1 MRESEMEYTT
11 KQENYLKAAIAIHG
25 EGAVL
30 SKSDLTEVAKSNDM
44 GFPHWITDIRR
55 SGSFTKIGKDMYRL
69 PAING
74 GEGASV
80 SDVIES
86 TPVVVDETSEVVVE
100 SKNKESDTLDM
111 STYFNP
117 AELIPAKDPLFV
129 PHGHFSDLIK
139 VINSKK
145 FYPVFETG
153 ESGTGKTYMTEQA
166 CAKLKR
172 EFIRV
177 NITVETDED
186 DLLGHYALIDG
197 NTVWQDGPVVI
208 AMERGAVLLLD
219 EIDLASN
226 KVMCL
231 QPILEGKGV
240 YLKKINRMVKPTAGF
255 TVIATANT
263 KGKGSEDGRFVFT
276 NILNEA
282 FLERFP
288 ITMEVAYPS
297 STTEKK
303 IVNKVLD
310 SLGVS
315 DSDFAEKLVNWANA
329 IRKTFFDGGID
340 EVIATR
346 RLVHISNAFAIFGDR
361 MKSIEMCVNRFDEDT
376 KTSFLDLYS
385 KIDAE
390 AVVPSDETEAEEA
403 HRLLDEESVDS
414 GYASENDENNPF

>member
-1 MRESEMEYTT
+1 MRESEMKYTA
-11 KQENYLKAAIAIHG
+11 KQESYLTAAIDKFGTDAI
-25 EGAVL
+25 V
-30 SKSDLTEVAKSNDM
+30 SKAEIGGLATSIGMSFPYWLTEPSRYGSYTKVGKNSYKLPDL
-44 GFPHWITDIRR
+44 IT
-55 SGSFTKIGKDMYRL
+55 
-69 PAING
+69 
-74 GEGASV
+74 GAREFKENLIKV
-80 SDVIES
+80 KKPVKTES
-86 TPVVVDETSEVVVE
+86 VVVDDAKEVVVE
-100 SKNKESDTLDM
+100 SKNTESVLDM

-117 AELIPAKDPLFV
+117 AELIPKKDPLFV
-129 PHGHFSDLIK
+129 AHGHFGDLIK
-139 VINSKK
+139 VLRSRK

-177 NITVETDED
+177 NITIETDED

-240 YLKKINRMVKPTAGF
+240 YLKKINKMVTPAAGF
-255 TVIATANT
+255 TVVATANT

-288 ITMEVAYPS
+288 ITMEVGYPS
-297 STTEKK
+297 AQTEKK

-315 DSDFAEKLVNWANA
+315 DTDFSEKLVNWANA
-329 IRKTFFDGGID
+329 IRKTFYDGGID

-390 AVVPSDETEAEEA
+390 AVISSDEIET
-403 HRLLDEESVDS
+403 EESNVS
-414 GYASENDENNPF
+414 FIQV

>member
-1 MRESEMEYTT
+1 MEYTDKQMSFLSAAVT
-11 KQENYLKAAIAIHG
+11 KYG

-30 SKSDLTEVAKSNDM
+30 TKENITETAEENGLKFPFWLTD
-44 GFPHWITDIRR
+44 TRR
-55 SGSFTKIGKDMYRL
+55 MGSFTKIDKDTYRL
-69 PAING
+69 PALNG
-74 GEGASV
+74 GEGATMA
-80 SDVIES
+80 DVVE
-86 TPVVVDETSEVVVE
+86 TTEVVVDKASEVVVE
-100 SKNKESDTLDM
+100 SKNSESTMDM

-117 AELIPAKDPLFV
+117 AELIPKKDPLFV
-129 PHGHFSDLIK
+129 PHGHFSDLTK
-139 VINSKK
+139 VIQSRK

-240 YLKKINRMVKPTAGF
+240 YLKKVNRMVKPANGF
-255 TVIATANT
+255 TVVATANT

-288 ITMEVAYPS
+288 ITMEVGYPS
-297 STTEKK
+297 AQTEKK

-315 DSDFAEKLVNWANA
+315 DTDFSEKLVNWANA
-329 IRKTFFDGGID
+329 IRKTFYDGGID

-346 RLVHISNAFAIFGDR
+346 RLVHISNAFAIFKDR
-361 MKSIEMCVNRFDEDT
+361 MKAIEMCVNRFDEDT

-385 KIDAE
+385 KIDAG
-390 AVVPSDETEAEEA
+390 VDLDETSEEEVTTV
-403 HRLLDEESVDS
+403 HEENSDS
-414 GYASENDENNPF
+414 PY

>member
-1 MRESEMEYTT
+1 MPYTAKRKTFLREASDTYGYEAVVT
-11 KQENYLKAAIAIHG
+11 KAE
-25 EGAVL
+25 
-30 SKSDLTEVAKSNDM
+30 LTEVAERLKT
-44 GFPHWITDIRR
+44 GFPYWITNAKVMGDYKV
-55 SGSFTKIGKDMYRL
+55 SKGKWKL
-69 PAING
+69 PSING
-74 GEGASV
+74 EEETVESKP
-80 SDVIES
+80 VIIE
-86 TPVVVDETSEVVVE
+86 TKTSEVKSE
-100 SKNKESDTLDM
+100 ATPLDM

-117 AELIPAKDPLFV
+117 EELIPKKDPLFV
-129 PHGHFSDLIK
+129 AHGHFSDLTK
-139 VINSKK
+139 VLKANK

-240 YLKKINRMVKPTAGF
+240 YLKKVNRMVKPASGF
-255 TVIATANT
+255 TVVATANT

-288 ITMEVAYPS
+288 ITMEVGYPS
-297 STTEKK
+297 SNTEKK

-310 SLGVS
+310 SLGVP
-315 DSDFAEKLVNWANA
+315 DEDFSEKLVNWANA
-329 IRKTFFDGGID
+329 IRKTFYDGGID

-346 RLVHISNAFAIFGDR
+346 RLVHIANAFSIFGDR
-361 MKSIEMCVNRFDEDT
+361 MKAIEMCVNRFDEDT

-385 KIDAE
+385 KIDAGVNLE
-390 AVVPSDETEAEEA
+390 ESDESSEEA
-403 HRLLDEESVDS
+403 ADEE
-414 GYASENDENNPF
+414 EMTDEIH

>member
-1 MRESEMEYTT
+1 MEYTD
-11 KQENYLKAAIAIHG
+11 KQMSFLSAAITKYG

-30 SKSDLTEVAKSNDM
+30 TTENITETAEENGLAFPYWMTGSKGLGD
-44 GFPHWITDIRR
+44 ITRI
-55 SGSFTKIGKDMYRL
+55 SKGNYRL
-69 PAING
+69 PALNG
-74 GEGASV
+74 GEGATMA
-80 SDVIES
+80 DVVE
-86 TPVVVDETSEVVVE
+86 TTAVVDKASEVVVE
-100 SKNKESDTLDM
+100 SKNSESTMDM

-117 AELIPAKDPLFV
+117 AELIPKKDPLFV
-129 PHGHFSDLIK
+129 AHGHFSDLIK
-139 VINSKK
+139 VIQSRK

-240 YLKKINRMVKPTAGF
+240 YLKKVNRMVKPADGF
-255 TVIATANT
+255 TVVATANT

-288 ITMEVAYPS
+288 ITMEVGYPS
-297 STTEKK
+297 AQTEKK

-315 DSDFAEKLVNWANA
+315 DTDFSEKLVNWANA
-329 IRKTFFDGGID
+329 IRKTFYDGGID

-346 RLVHISNAFAIFGDR
+346 RLVHISNAFAIFRDR
-361 MKSIEMCVNRFDEDT
+361 MKAIEMCVNRFDEDT

-385 KIDAE
+385 KIDAGVDIE
-390 AVVPSDETEAEEA
+390 ETSDDESDEALEEMHGAEQP
-403 HRLLDEESVDS
+403 
-414 GYASENDENNPF
+414 Y

>member
-1 MRESEMEYTT
+1 MREIMTYTAKRKT
-11 KQENYLKAAIAIHG
+11 FLRAASDTYG
-25 EGAVL
+25 YEAVVN
-30 SKSDLTEVAKSNDM
+30 KEQLTEVAERLKT
-44 GFPHWITDIRR
+44 GFPYWITNAKVMEDFKV
-55 SGSFTKIGKDMYRL
+55 SKGMWKL
-69 PAING
+69 PSIT
-74 GEGASV
+74 GEIVKEVKEVSV
-80 SDVIES
+80 AK
-86 TPVVVDETSEVVVE
+86 VE
-100 SKNKESDTLDM
+100 KESTLDM

-129 PHGHFSDLIK
+129 AHGHFSDLTK
-139 VINSKK
+139 VLRSKK

-166 CAKLKR
+166 CAKLNR

-240 YLKKINRMVKPTAGF
+240 YLKKVNRMVKPSPGF
-255 TVIATANT
+255 TVVATANT

-288 ITMEVAYPS
+288 ITMEVGYPAAQ
-297 STTEKK
+297 TEKK

-315 DSDFAEKLVNWANA
+315 DTDFCEKLVNWANA
-329 IRKTFFDGGID
+329 IRKTFYDGGID

-346 RLVHISNAFAIFGDR
+346 RLVHIANAFSIFGDR
-361 MKSIEMCVNRFDEDT
+361 MKAIEMCVNRFDEDT

-385 KIDAE
+385 KID
-390 AVVPSDETEAEEA
+390 EEA
-403 HRLLDEESVDS
+403 ILPTEEEQQEETS
-414 GYASENDENNPF
+414 NDMF

>member
-1 MRESEMEYTT
+1 MTYTT
-11 KQENYLKAAIAIHG
+11 KQTQFLETAVKAHG
-25 EGAVL
+25 EEAILSKAVL
-30 SKSDLTEVAKSNDM
+30 AEVAKEAGT
-44 GFPHWITDIRR
+44 GFPYWMTNPKLMGSLTKVSKGMYKIPLLSGEAIFDPVNDTEEIT
-55 SGSFTKIGKDMYRL
+55 T
-69 PAING
+69 
-74 GEGASV
+74 V
-80 SDVIES
+80 
-86 TPVVVDETSEVVVE
+86 
-100 SKNKESDTLDM
+100 KESDTLDM

-117 AELIPAKDPLFV
+117 EELIPKKDPLFV
-129 PHGHFSDLIK
+129 AHGHFSDLIK
-139 VINSKK
+139 VLSSRK

-240 YLKKINRMVKPTAGF
+240 YLKKINRMVTPTEGF
-255 TVIATANT
+255 SVVATANT

-288 ITMEVAYPS
+288 ITMEVGYPAAQ
-297 STTEKK
+297 TEKK

-315 DSDFAEKLVNWANA
+315 DPDFCEKLVNWANA
-329 IRKTFFDGGID
+329 IRKTFYDGGID

-385 KIDAE
+385 KIDAD
-390 AVVPSDETEAEEA
+390 ALPDDETEAEEA
-403 HRLLDEESVDS
+403 HRMLDEE
-414 GYASENDENNPF
+414 ASEYM

>member
-1 MRESEMEYTT
+1 MTYTAKRKTFLREASDTYGYE
-11 KQENYLKAAIAIHG
+11 
-25 EGAVL
+25 AVVN
-30 SKSDLTEVAKSNDM
+30 KEQLTEVAERLKT
-44 GFPHWITDIRR
+44 GFPYWITNAKVMGDFKV
-55 SGSFTKIGKDMYRL
+55 SKGMWKL
-69 PAING
+69 PSING
-74 GEGASV
+74 
-80 SDVIES
+80 ES
-86 TPVVVDETSEVVVE
+86 TIKTVPVAKVE
-100 SKNKESDTLDM
+100 KTEAKKESATLDM

-117 AELIPAKDPLFV
+117 EELIPKKDPLFV
-129 PHGHFSDLIK
+129 AHGHFSDLTK
-139 VINSKK
+139 VLRSKK

-166 CAKLKR
+166 CAKLNR

-240 YLKKINRMVKPTAGF
+240 YLKKVNRMVKPSPGF
-255 TVIATANT
+255 TVVATANT

-288 ITMEVAYPS
+288 ITMEVGYPAAQ
-297 STTEKK
+297 TEKK

-315 DSDFAEKLVNWANA
+315 DTDFCEKLVNWANA
-329 IRKTFFDGGID
+329 IRKTFYDGGID

-346 RLVHISNAFAIFGDR
+346 RLVHIANAFSIFGDR
-361 MKSIEMCVNRFDEDT
+361 MKAIEMCVNRFDEDT

-385 KIDAE
+385 KIDEE
-390 AVVPSDETEAEEA
+390 AVLPTDETEAEEA
-403 HRLLDEESVDS
+403 HRLLDEESN
-414 GYASENDENNPF
+414 E

>member
-1 MRESEMEYTT
+1 MEYTDKQMSFLSAAVT
-11 KQENYLKAAIAIHG
+11 KYG
-25 EGAVL
+25 EGAVV
-30 SKSDLTEVAKSNDM
+30 SKENITETAEENGLKFPFWLTD
-44 GFPHWITDIRR
+44 TRR
-55 SGSFTKIGKDMYRL
+55 MGSFTKVDKDTYRL
-69 PAING
+69 PALNG
-74 GEGASV
+74 GEGATIA
-80 SDVIES
+80 DVVE
-86 TPVVVDETSEVVVE
+86 TTVVVDKASEVVVE
-100 SKNKESDTLDM
+100 SKNSESSMDM

-117 AELIPAKDPLFV
+117 AELIPKKDPLFV
-129 PHGHFSDLIK
+129 AHGHFGDLTK
-139 VINSKK
+139 VIQSRK

-240 YLKKINRMVKPTAGF
+240 YLKKVNRMVKPADGF
-255 TVIATANT
+255 TVVATANT

-288 ITMEVAYPS
+288 ITMEVGYPS
-297 STTEKK
+297 AQTEKK

-315 DSDFAEKLVNWANA
+315 DTDFSEKLVNWANA
-329 IRKTFFDGGID
+329 IRKTFYDGGID

-346 RLVHISNAFAIFGDR
+346 RLVHISNAFAIFRDR
-361 MKSIEMCVNRFDEDT
+361 MKAIEMCVNRFDEDT

-385 KIDAE
+385 KIDAGVDLDE
-390 AVVPSDETEAEEA
+390 TSDDESDEALEEMHGAEQP
-403 HRLLDEESVDS
+403 
-414 GYASENDENNPF
+414 Y

>member
-1 MRESEMEYTT
+1 MTYTT
-11 KQENYLKAAIAIHG
+11 KQTQFLETAVKAHG
-25 EGAVL
+25 EEAILSKAVL
-30 SKSDLTEVAKSNDM
+30 AEVAKEAGT
-44 GFPHWITDIRR
+44 GFPYWMTNPKLMGSLTKVSKGMYKIPLLSGEAIFDPVNDTEEIT
-55 SGSFTKIGKDMYRL
+55 T
-69 PAING
+69 
-74 GEGASV
+74 V
-80 SDVIES
+80 
-86 TPVVVDETSEVVVE
+86 
-100 SKNKESDTLDM
+100 KESDTLDM

-117 AELIPAKDPLFV
+117 EELIPKKDPLFV
-129 PHGHFSDLIK
+129 AHGHFSDLIK
-139 VINSKK
+139 VLSSRK

-240 YLKKINRMVKPTAGF
+240 YLKKINRMVTPTEGF
-255 TVIATANT
+255 SVVATANT

-288 ITMEVAYPS
+288 ITMEVGYPAAQ
-297 STTEKK
+297 TEKK

-315 DSDFAEKLVNWANA
+315 DPDFCEKLVNWANA
-329 IRKTFFDGGID
+329 IRKTFYDGGID

-361 MKSIEMCVNRFDEDT
+361 MKAIEMCVNRFDEDT

-385 KIDAE
+385 KIDAD
-390 AVVPSDETEAEEA
+390 ALPDDETEAEEA
-403 HRLLDEESVDS
+403 HRMLDEE
-414 GYASENDENNPF
+414 ASEYM

>member
-1 MRESEMEYTT
+1 MEYTE
-11 KQENYLKAAIAIHG
+11 KQLKFLSAAIVKYG

-30 SKSDLTEVAKSNDM
+30 AKETISEIADENGLKFPFWLTDA
-44 GFPHWITDIRR
+44 RR
-55 SGSFTKIGKDMYRL
+55 MGSFTKVDKDTYRL
-69 PAING
+69 PALNG
-74 GEGASV
+74 GEGATV
-80 SDVIES
+80 AAAWKEMAPDIKPLE
-86 TPVVVDETSEVVVE
+86 EVVVE
-100 SKNKESDTLDM
+100 AKNTESTLDM

-117 AELIPAKDPLFV
+117 AELIPKKDPLFV
-129 PHGHFSDLIK
+129 AHGHFSDLVK
-139 VINSKK
+139 VISSRK

-240 YLKKINRMVKPTAGF
+240 YLKKINRMVKPAAGF
-255 TVIATANT
+255 TVVATANT

-288 ITMEVAYPS
+288 ITMEVGYPS
-297 STTEKK
+297 APTEKK

-329 IRKTFFDGGID
+329 IRKTFYDGGID

-346 RLVHISNAFAIFGDR
+346 RLVHISNAFAIFRDR

-385 KIDAE
+385 KIDAGVDIDE
-390 AVVPSDETEAEEA
+390 TTEDESDEALEEMHGAEQP
-403 HRLLDEESVDS
+403 
-414 GYASENDENNPF
+414 Y

>member
-1 MRESEMEYTT
+1 MEYTD
-11 KQENYLKAAIAIHG
+11 KQMSFLSAAITKYG

-30 SKSDLTEVAKSNDM
+30 TTENITETAEENGLAFPYWMTGSKGLGD
-44 GFPHWITDIRR
+44 ITRV
-55 SGSFTKIGKDMYRL
+55 SKGNYRL
-69 PAING
+69 PALNG
-74 GEGASV
+74 GEGVTMA
-80 SDVIES
+80 EA
-86 TPVVVDETSEVVVE
+86 VVDKATEVVVE
-100 SKNKESDTLDM
+100 SKNSESTMDM

-117 AELIPAKDPLFV
+117 AELIPKKDPLFV
-129 PHGHFSDLIK
+129 AHGHFGDLVK
-139 VINSKK
+139 VISSRK

-240 YLKKINRMVKPTAGF
+240 YLKKVNRMVKPADGF
-255 TVIATANT
+255 TVVATANT

-288 ITMEVAYPS
+288 ITMEVGYPS
-297 STTEKK
+297 AQTEKK

-315 DSDFAEKLVNWANA
+315 DTDFSEKLVNWANA
-329 IRKTFFDGGID
+329 IRKTFYDGGID

-346 RLVHISNAFAIFGDR
+346 RLVHISNAFAIFKDR
-361 MKSIEMCVNRFDEDT
+361 MKAIEMCVNRFDEDT

-385 KIDAE
+385 KIDAG
-390 AVVPSDETEAEEA
+390 VDLDETSNDESEEA
-403 HRLLDEESVDS
+403 LKEMHGAEQP
-414 GYASENDENNPF
+414 Y

>member
-1 MRESEMEYTT
+1 MEYTDN
-11 KQENYLKAAIAIHG
+11 QMSFLSAAITKYG

-30 SKSDLTEVAKSNDM
+30 TTENITETAEENGLAFPYWMTGSKGLGD
-44 GFPHWITDIRR
+44 ITRV
-55 SGSFTKIGKDMYRL
+55 SKGNYRL
-69 PAING
+69 PALNG
-74 GEGASV
+74 GEGATMA
-80 SDVIES
+80 EA
-86 TPVVVDETSEVVVE
+86 VVDKAAEVVVE
-100 SKNKESDTLDM
+100 SKNSESTMYM

-117 AELIPAKDPLFV
+117 AELIPKKDPLFV
-129 PHGHFSDLIK
+129 AHGHFGDLVK
-139 VINSKK
+139 VIQSRK

-240 YLKKINRMVKPTAGF
+240 YLKKVNRMVKPADGF
-255 TVIATANT
+255 TVVATANT

-288 ITMEVAYPS
+288 ITMEVGYPS
-297 STTEKK
+297 AQTEKK

-315 DSDFAEKLVNWANA
+315 DSDFSEKLVNWANA
-329 IRKTFFDGGID
+329 IRKTFYDGGID

-346 RLVHISNAFAIFGDR
+346 RLVHISNAFAIFNDR
-361 MKSIEMCVNRFDEDT
+361 MKAIEMCVNRFDEDT

-385 KIDAE
+385 KIDAGVDLDE
-390 AVVPSDETEAEEA
+390 TSNDDESDEALEEMHGAEQP
-403 HRLLDEESVDS
+403 
-414 GYASENDENNPF
+414 Y

>member
-1 MRESEMEYTT
+1 MTYTE
-11 KQENYLKAAIAIHG
+11 KQLKFLSAAIVKYG

-30 SKSDLTEVAKSNDM
+30 AKKTITEIAEENGLRFPFWLTDARRM
-44 GFPHWITDIRR
+44 GA
-55 SGSFTKIGKDMYRL
+55 FTKVSKDTYRL
-69 PAING
+69 PALNG
-74 GEGASV
+74 GEGATV
-80 SDVIES
+80 ADVIPA
-86 TPVVVDETSEVVVE
+86 PVVNTPAPVKTKKVE
-100 SKNKESDTLDM
+100 SDSTLDM

-117 AELIPAKDPLFV
+117 AELIPKKDPLFV
-129 PHGHFSDLIK
+129 AHGHFGDLVK
-139 VINSKK
+139 VLQSKK

-186 DLLGHYALIDG
+186 DLLGHYSLVDG

-240 YLKKINRMVKPTAGF
+240 YLKKVNRMVTPAAGF
-255 TVIATANT
+255 SVVATANT

-288 ITMEVAYPS
+288 ITMEVGYP
-297 STTEKK
+297 TAQTEKK

-315 DSDFAEKLVNWANA
+315 DTDFCEKLVNWANA
-329 IRKTFFDGGID
+329 IRKTFYDGGID

-346 RLVHISNAFAIFGDR
+346 RLVHISNAFAIFKDR
-361 MKSIEMCVNRFDEDT
+361 MKAIEMCVNRFDEDT

-385 KIDAE
+385 KIDAG
-390 AVVPSDETEAEEA
+390 VDV
-403 HRLLDEESVDS
+403 EESTEEV
-414 GYASENDENNPF
+414 SEENTEERNEY

>member
-1 MRESEMEYTT
+1 MEFTDKQMSFLNAATT
-11 KQENYLKAAIAIHG
+11 KYG
-25 EGAVL
+25 EGAIL
-30 SKSDLTEVAKSNDM
+30 TTENITETAEENGLAFPYWMTGSKGLGD
-44 GFPHWITDIRR
+44 ITRV
-55 SGSFTKIGKDMYRL
+55 SKGNYRL
-69 PAING
+69 PALNG
-74 GEGASV
+74 GEGVTMA
-80 SDVIES
+80 EA
-86 TPVVVDETSEVVVE
+86 VVDKAAEVVVE
-100 SKNKESDTLDM
+100 SKNSESTMDM

-117 AELIPAKDPLFV
+117 AELIPKKDPLFV
-129 PHGHFSDLIK
+129 AHGHFGDLVK
-139 VINSKK
+139 VIQSRK

-240 YLKKINRMVKPTAGF
+240 YLKKVNRMVKPAEGF
-255 TVIATANT
+255 TVVATANT

-288 ITMEVAYPS
+288 ITMEVCLLY
-297 STTEKK
+297 T
-303 IVNKVLD
+303 
-310 SLGVS
+310 S
-315 DSDFAEKLVNWANA
+315 DAA
-329 IRKTFFDGGID
+329 D
-340 EVIATR
+340 E
-346 RLVHISNAFAIFGDR
+346 
-361 MKSIEMCVNRFDEDT
+361 
-376 KTSFLDLYS
+376 
-385 KIDAE
+385 
-390 AVVPSDETEAEEA
+390 
-403 HRLLDEESVDS
+403 
-414 GYASENDENNPF
+414 

>member
-1 MRESEMEYTT
+1 MRKMMTYTT
-11 KQENYLKAAIAIHG
+11 KQTQFLETAIKVHG
-25 EGAVL
+25 EGAILPKAVL
-30 SKSDLTEVAKSNDM
+30 AEVAEEAGT
-44 GFPHWITDIRR
+44 GFPYWLTNPKLDKCTKVSKGMYKIPSL
-55 SGSFTKIGKDMYRL
+55 SGEVEVPVNVVTEEK
-69 PAING
+69 
-74 GEGASV
+74 
-80 SDVIES
+80 
-86 TPVVVDETSEVVVE
+86 TPV
-100 SKNKESDTLDM
+100 KESETLDM
-111 STYFNP
+111 ATYFNP
-117 AELIPAKDPLFV
+117 AELIPKKDPLFV
-129 PHGHFSDLIK
+129 AHGHFSDLVK
-139 VINSKK
+139 VLKSRK

-240 YLKKINRMVKPTAGF
+240 YLKKINRMVTPTEGF
-255 TVIATANT
+255 SVVATANT

-288 ITMEVAYPS
+288 ITMEVGYPNS
-297 STTEKK
+297 ATEKK

-310 SLGVS
+310 SLGVP
-315 DSDFAEKLVNWANA
+315 DEDFSEKLVNWANA
-329 IRKTFFDGGID
+329 IRKTFYDGGID

-390 AVVPSDETEAEEA
+390 ALPDEENAETEAEEA
-403 HRLLDEESVDS
+403 HRMLDEESNE
-414 GYASENDENNPF
+414 YM

>member
-1 MRESEMEYTT
+1 MEYTA
-11 KQENYLKAAIAIHG
+11 KQESYLKAAIAKHG
-25 EGAVL
+25 EGSIL
-30 SKSDLTEVAKSNDM
+30 TKSDLAEVAEDIGMK
-44 GFPHWITDIRR
+44 FPFWMTDARR
-55 SGSFTKIGKDMYRL
+55 SGSFTKVGKDMYRL

-80 SDVIES
+80 ADI
-86 TPVVVDETSEVVVE
+86 VVDEVSEVVIE
-100 SKNKESDTLDM
+100 SKNKESETFDM

-129 PHGHFSDLIK
+129 AHGHFSDLIK
-139 VINSKK
+139 VLNSKK

-197 NTVWQDGPVVI
+197 NTVWQDGPVII

-240 YLKKINRMVKPTAGF
+240 YLKKINRMVTPAAGF
-255 TVIATANT
+255 TVVATANT

-288 ITMEVAYPS
+288 ITMEVNYPS
-297 STTEKK
+297 APTEKK

-329 IRKTFFDGGID
+329 IRKTFYDGGID

-390 AVVPSDETEAEEA
+390 AVIPSDETEAEEA
-403 HRLLDEESVDS
+403 HRMLDEESVDS
-414 GYASENDENNPF
+414 GYSSENDVNNPF

>member
-1 MRESEMEYTT
+1 MSFTE
-11 KQENYLKAAIAIHG
+11 KQKDFLLTATDRHG
-25 EGAVL
+25 EEAIL
-30 SKSDLTEVAKSNDM
+30 SKTEIAEVADDNGMK
-44 GFPHWITDIRR
+44 FPFWLTDARR
-55 SGSFTKIGKDMYRL
+55 HGSYTKVGTDRYKL
-69 PAING
+69 PKLDGTSEFVVA
-74 GEGASV
+74 E
-80 SDVIES
+80 
-86 TPVVVDETSEVVVE
+86 PVVMDTVTETVVE
-100 SKNKESDTLDM
+100 SKNEEIVERTMDRSP
-111 STYFNP
+111 YFNP
-117 AELIPAKDPLFV
+117 AELIPKKDPLFV
-129 PHGHFSDLIK
+129 AHGHFSDLVK
-139 VINSKK
+139 VLSSKK

-177 NITVETDED
+177 NVTIETDED

-240 YLKKINRMVKPTAGF
+240 YLKKVNRMVRPAPGF
-255 TVIATANT
+255 TVVATANT

-288 ITMEVAYPS
+288 ITMEVGYPS
-297 STTEKK
+297 AQTEKK

-315 DSDFAEKLVNWANA
+315 DSDFCEKLVNWANA
-329 IRKTFFDGGID
+329 IRKTFYDGGID

-346 RLVHISNAFAIFGDR
+346 RLVHISNAFAIFKDR
-361 MKSIEMCVNRFDEDT
+361 MKAIEMCVNRFDEDT

-385 KIDAE
+385 KIDAGVDLE
-390 AVVPSDETEAEEA
+390 ETSDDESDEALEEMHGAEQP
-403 HRLLDEESVDS
+403 
-414 GYASENDENNPF
+414 Y

>member
-1 MRESEMEYTT
+1 MTYTT
-11 KQENYLKAAIAIHG
+11 KQTQFLETAVKAHG
-25 EGAVL
+25 EEAILSKAVL
-30 SKSDLTEVAKSNDM
+30 AEVAKEAGT
-44 GFPHWITDIRR
+44 GFPYWMTNPKLMGSLTKVSKGMYKIPLL
-55 SGSFTKIGKDMYRL
+55 SGE
-69 PAING
+69 AIFDPVNDT
-74 GEGASV
+74 EE
-80 SDVIES
+80 I
-86 TPVVVDETSEVVVE
+86 TPV
-100 SKNKESDTLDM
+100 KESDTLDM

-117 AELIPAKDPLFV
+117 EELIPKKDPLFV
-129 PHGHFSDLIK
+129 AHGHFSDLIK
-139 VINSKK
+139 VLSSRK

-240 YLKKINRMVKPTAGF
+240 YLKKINRMVTPTEGF
-255 TVIATANT
+255 SVVATANT

-288 ITMEVAYPS
+288 ITMEVGYPAAQ
-297 STTEKK
+297 TEKK

-315 DSDFAEKLVNWANA
+315 DPDFCEKLVNWANA
-329 IRKTFFDGGID
+329 IRKTFYDGGID

-361 MKSIEMCVNRFDEDT
+361 MKAIEMCVNRFDEDT

-385 KIDAE
+385 KIDAD
-390 AVVPSDETEAEEA
+390 ALPDDETEAEEA
-403 HRLLDEESVDS
+403 HRMLDEE
-414 GYASENDENNPF
+414 ASEYM

>member
-1 MRESEMEYTT
+1 MTYTAKRKT
-11 KQENYLKAAIAIHG
+11 FLRAASDTYG
-25 EGAVL
+25 YEAVVN
-30 SKSDLTEVAKSNDM
+30 KEQLTEVAERLET
-44 GFPHWITDIRR
+44 GFPYWITNAKVMGDFKV
-55 SGSFTKIGKDMYRL
+55 SKGMWKL
-69 PAING
+69 PSIT
-74 GEGASV
+74 GEIVKEVKEVSV
-80 SDVIES
+80 AK
-86 TPVVVDETSEVVVE
+86 VE
-100 SKNKESDTLDM
+100 KESTLDM

-129 PHGHFSDLIK
+129 AHGHFSDLTK
-139 VINSKK
+139 VLRSKK

-240 YLKKINRMVKPTAGF
+240 YLKKVNRMVKPSPGF
-255 TVIATANT
+255 TVVATANT

-288 ITMEVAYPS
+288 ITMEVGYPAAQ
-297 STTEKK
+297 TEKK

-315 DSDFAEKLVNWANA
+315 DIDFCEKLVNWANA
-329 IRKTFFDGGID
+329 IRKTFYDGGID

-346 RLVHISNAFAIFGDR
+346 RLVHIANAFSIFGDR
-361 MKSIEMCVNRFDEDT
+361 MKAIEMCVNRFDEDT

-385 KIDAE
+385 KID
-390 AVVPSDETEAEEA
+390 EEA
-403 HRLLDEESVDS
+403 ILPTEEEQQEETS
-414 GYASENDENNPF
+414 NDMF

>member
-1 MRESEMEYTT
+1 MRNLMTYTKIQT
-11 KQENYLKAAIAIHG
+11 QFLETAVRVHG

-30 SKSDLTEVAKSNDM
+30 PKAVLAEVAEEAGT
-44 GFPHWITDIRR
+44 GFPYWMTNPKLDKCTKVSKGMYKIPSL
-55 SGSFTKIGKDMYRL
+55 SGE
-69 PAING
+69 AIFDPVNDT
-74 GEGASV
+74 EE
-80 SDVIES
+80 I
-86 TPVVVDETSEVVVE
+86 TPV
-100 SKNKESDTLDM
+100 KESDTLDM

-117 AELIPAKDPLFV
+117 AELIPKKDPLFV
-129 PHGHFSDLIK
+129 AHGHFSDLIK
-139 VINSKK
+139 VLSSRK

-240 YLKKINRMVKPTAGF
+240 YLKKINRMVTPTEGF
-255 TVIATANT
+255 SVVATANT

-288 ITMEVAYPS
+288 ITMEVGYPS
-297 STTEKK
+297 AQTEKK

-310 SLGVS
+310 SLGVP
-315 DSDFAEKLVNWANA
+315 DPDFAEKLVNWANA

-385 KIDAE
+385 KIDAGVDVE
-390 AVVPSDETEAEEA
+390 ETEETEAEEA
-403 HRLLDEESVDS
+403 HRLLDEEDK
-414 GYASENDENNPF
+414 Y

>member
-1 MRESEMEYTT
+1 MEYTD
-11 KQENYLKAAIAIHG
+11 KQMSFLSAAITKYG

-30 SKSDLTEVAKSNDM
+30 TTENITETAEENGLAFPYWMTGSKGLGD
-44 GFPHWITDIRR
+44 ITRV
-55 SGSFTKIGKDMYRL
+55 SKGNYRL
-69 PAING
+69 PALNG
-74 GEGASV
+74 GEGATMA
-80 SDVIES
+80 EA
-86 TPVVVDETSEVVVE
+86 VVDKAAEVVVE
-100 SKNKESDTLDM
+100 SKNSESTMDM

-117 AELIPAKDPLFV
+117 AELIPKKDPLFV
-129 PHGHFSDLIK
+129 AHGHFSDLTK
-139 VINSKK
+139 VIRSRK

-240 YLKKINRMVKPTAGF
+240 YLKKVNRMVKPADGF
-255 TVIATANT
+255 TVVATANT

-288 ITMEVAYPS
+288 ITMEVGYPS
-297 STTEKK
+297 AQTEKK

-315 DSDFAEKLVNWANA
+315 DSDFSEKLVNWANA
-329 IRKTFFDGGID
+329 IRKTFYDGGID

-346 RLVHISNAFAIFGDR
+346 RLVHISNAFAIFNDR
-361 MKSIEMCVNRFDEDT
+361 MKAIEMCVNRFDEDT

-385 KIDAE
+385 KIDAG
-390 AVVPSDETEAEEA
+390 VDLDETSNDESEEA
-403 HRLLDEESVDS
+403 LKEMHGAEQP
-414 GYASENDENNPF
+414 Y

>member
-1 MRESEMEYTT
+1 MEYTE
-11 KQENYLKAAIAIHG
+11 KQLKFLSAAITKYG
-25 EGAVL
+25 EGAIL
-30 SKSDLTEVAKSNDM
+30 AKETITEVAEENGLKFPFWMTDARRM
-44 GFPHWITDIRR
+44 GA
-55 SGSFTKIGKDMYRL
+55 FTKVDKNSYRL
-69 PAING
+69 PAFNG
-74 GEGASV
+74 GEGASDA
-80 SDVIES
+80 DVVLSVPEIKS
-86 TPVVVDETSEVVVE
+86 KSVKVDKVVEVVVE
-100 SKNKESDTLDM
+100 SKKEDSTLDM

-117 AELIPAKDPLFV
+117 AELIPKKDPLFV
-129 PHGHFSDLIK
+129 AHGHFSDLIK
-139 VINSKK
+139 VLSSKK

-177 NITVETDED
+177 NITIETDED

-240 YLKKINRMVKPTAGF
+240 YLKKINRMVSPAAGF
-255 TVIATANT
+255 TVVATANT

-288 ITMEVAYPS
+288 ITMEVGYPS
-297 STTEKK
+297 SQTEKK

-315 DSDFAEKLVNWANA
+315 DPDFAEKLVNWANA

-385 KIDAE
+385 KIDAGVDVDDSVTNETEQVAPDGE
-390 AVVPSDETEAEEA
+390 AVETT
-403 HRLLDEESVDS
+403 
-414 GYASENDENNPF
+414 Y

>member
-1 MRESEMEYTT
+1 MRESDMEYTE
-11 KQENYLKAAIAIHG
+11 KQLKFLSAAIVKYG

-30 SKSDLTEVAKSNDM
+30 ATETISEIAEENGLKFPYWLTGSKGLGDLTRVSK
-44 GFPHWITDIRR
+44 GT
-55 SGSFTKIGKDMYRL
+55 YRL
-69 PAING
+69 PALNG
-74 GEGASV
+74 GEGV
-80 SDVIES
+80 SMADVVES
-86 TPVVVDETSEVVVE
+86 AAVVDEAAEVVVE
-100 SKNKESDTLDM
+100 SKNTESTMDM
-111 STYFNP
+111 SYFNP
-117 AELIPAKDPLFV
+117 AELIPKKDPLFV
-129 PHGHFSDLIK
+129 AHGHFSDLVK
-139 VINSKK
+139 VLNSKK

-166 CAKLKR
+166 CAKLRR

-240 YLKKINRMVKPTAGF
+240 YLKKVNKMVRPAAGF
-255 TVIATANT
+255 TVVATANT

-288 ITMEVAYPS
+288 ITMEVGYPS
-297 STTEKK
+297 SPTEKK

-315 DSDFAEKLVNWANA
+315 DSDFAEKLVNWADI
-329 IRKTFFDGGID
+329 IRKTFYDGGID

-361 MKSIEMCVNRFDEDT
+361 MKAIEMCVNRFDEDT

-390 AVVPSDETEAEEA
+390 AVIPSDENKSEE
-403 HRLLDEESVDS
+403 DTNS
-414 GYASENDENNPF
+414 GYASDEDENQPF